1 MRIAV
6 IGSGYVG
13 LVSALCLAEIG
24 HHVVSVDIDASKLS
38 QLERGE
44 APIHETW
51 LPELLKRQVGRRLK
65 FSSCIASAVRSAEAV
80 FITVGTPQSESGE
93 ADLSNVEAVVL
104 QIAPAIQGPM
114 LIVEK
119 STVPVCTC
127 DSIRKTLVL
136 NGAPRAY
143 ISVASNPEF
152 LREGTAVTDFLY
164 PDRIVIGCDDS
175 FSSSLLREIYRPLTE
190 GEYYRRAEAIPS
202 PGPVL
207 TGAKLIVTSA
217 RSAELIKHASN
228 SFLAM
233 KISFLNL
240 VANVAETVGADIDQ
254 VCMGLGTDTR
264 IGPRFLRAGIGYGG
278 SCFPKD
284 IAAFH
289 AVASQCGVDAALLT
303 EVARIN
309 REQQRRFVQK
319 VRSALWTLRG
329 KRVGVLGLAFK
340 DGTDDIR
347 ESPAIAIVREL
358 LKEGVSLCAYDPAAM
373 PNARKILPPNVL
385 EYADEPYQ
393 AAAGRDALLILTDWV
408 EFARLDL
415 QKLRAVMRLPIILD
429 GRNLYCPETLSAA
442 GFQYHSVG
450 RPATSDITTMTPRS
464 HQSSSIVSLPAL
476 VSL

>member
-1 MRIAV
+1 M
-6 IGSGYVG
+6 
-13 LVSALCLAEIG
+13 
-24 HHVVSVDIDASKLS
+24 
-38 QLERGE
+38 
-44 APIHETW
+44 
-51 LPELLKRQVGRRLK
+51 
-65 FSSCIASAVRSAEAV
+65 
-80 FITVGTPQSESGE
+80 
-93 ADLSNVEAVVL
+93 
-104 QIAPAIQGPM
+104 
-114 LIVEK
+114 
-119 STVPVCTC
+119 CTC

-202 PGPVL
+202 PGPVPN
-207 TGAKLIVTSA
+207 GAQLIVTSA

-264 IGPRFLRAGIGYGG
+264 SDFASYAPESGTAERVSPRTLQPFMLSPLSAAWMPRCSPRWRGSTVNSSGGLYRKCVAPFGRCEENAWCSGLGLQRQHRRYSRVARHCDCSRVAEGRRESLCIRSSRNAECQEDSSAERAGVRRRPLPGSRRTRRPADSDRLGG
-278 SCFPKD
+278 
-284 IAAFH
+284 
-289 AVASQCGVDAALLT
+289 
-303 EVARIN
+303 
-309 REQQRRFVQK
+309 
-319 VRSALWTLRG
+319 
-329 KRVGVLGLAFK
+329 
-340 DGTDDIR
+340 
-347 ESPAIAIVREL
+347 
-358 LKEGVSLCAYDPAAM
+358 
-373 PNARKILPPNVL
+373 
-385 EYADEPYQ
+385 
-393 AAAGRDALLILTDWV
+393 
-408 EFARLDL
+408 FARLDL

-450 RPATSDITTMTPRS
+450 RPATSDITTMTRRS
-464 HQSSSIVSLPAL
+464 HQSSSIVSHPAL